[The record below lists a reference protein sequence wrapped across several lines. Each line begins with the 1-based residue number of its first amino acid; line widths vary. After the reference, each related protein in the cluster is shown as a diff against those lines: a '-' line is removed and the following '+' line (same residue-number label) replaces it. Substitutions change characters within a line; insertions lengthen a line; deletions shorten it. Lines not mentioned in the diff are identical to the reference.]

1 MYIFTNGFSVVL
13 FFTGISVA
21 VPFTGVQSIKV
32 RGFGVVHTLTN
43 HFRQIE
49 YTPPP
54 HTHVHYCMRLCAIKI
69 CHSGSKVGQG
79 RKRLESK
86 K

>member
-54 HTHVHYCMRLCAIKI
+54 HTHTRTLLHETVCNKDL
-69 CHSGSKVGQG
+69 S
-79 RKRLESK
+79 
-86 K
+86 